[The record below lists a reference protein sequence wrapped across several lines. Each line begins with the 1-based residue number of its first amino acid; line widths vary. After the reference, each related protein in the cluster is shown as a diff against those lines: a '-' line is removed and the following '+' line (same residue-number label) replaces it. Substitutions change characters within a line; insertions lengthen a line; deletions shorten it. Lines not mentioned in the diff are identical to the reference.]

1 MLASKYLFFT
11 SKNIITNNKID
22 SYYLMTKAGMIKKLS
37 SGIYTWLPTGLKIIK
52 NFKKIIRH
60 EMNNINFIEILMPI
74 IQPSNIWKTSGRI
87 NDYGNELFKIS
98 DRNKKNFFL
107 GPTHEEVITYLINNE
122 IKSYK
127 NLPLN
132 LYQIQVK
139 FRDEIR
145 SRLGVVRSKE
155 FLMKDGYSFH
165 IDEKSLKKTYNI
177 VLNTYKKIFDL
188 IKLKYYIVKGDN
200 SFIGGKISH
209 EFHIL
214 SNNGED
220 SIALSKYGHAYNI
233 ESVKFFIPKIKLNIN
248 TKFLIKQLIK
258 IDKSVNFEYIA
269 KKLHS
274 TINNIIK
281 IIIIKNTE
289 KKFPLVALLIRSDY
303 EISISKIEKLN
314 KNIFKPLYILSQKE
328 ISHHFKINKY
338 SLGPINLNI
347 PIIADYSV
355 VSMINFIIGSNIN
368 NKYYININ
376 WKRDLPL
383 PENIQDIRK
392 TYNKKFIF
400 DKKNSIIIK
409 KSIEIAHI
417 FQLGTKYSKLMN
429 TFIQNEKGNKVP
441 LYMGCYGIG
450 VSRIIASIIEQN
462 HDINGIFWPS
472 SLLAPFKVAII
483 PINMY
488 KYNLIKKISFDIY
501 QKITSIGIE
510 VILDDRKESPGVM
523 FADIDLIGI
532 PHMIIIS
539 NNNIINNNVEYKF
552 RQTGE
557 QKIISV
563 NNIVDFISNKEKFN

>member
-11 SKNIITNNKID
+11 SKNKIPTNKIN
-22 SYYLMTKAGMIKKLS
+22 SYYLMIKSGMIKQLS
-37 SGIYTWLPTGLKIIK
+37 SGIYTWLPTGLRIIK
-52 NFKKIIRH
+52 NFKKIIRKQ
-60 EMNNINFIEILMPI
+60 MNNINFIEILMPI
-74 IQPSNIWKTSGRI
+74 IQPSNIWEVSGRI
-87 NDYGNELFKIS
+87 YDYGDELFKII
-98 DRNKKNFFL
+98 DRNKRNFFL

-155 FLMKDGYSFH
+155 FLMKDAYSFH
-165 IDEKSLKKTYNI
+165 LNEKSLKKTYNI
-177 VLNTYKKIFDL
+177 ILDTYKKIFDL
-188 IKLKYYIVKGDN
+188 IKLKYYIIKGDN
-200 SFIGGKISH
+200 SIIGGKISH

-220 SIALSKYGHAYNI
+220 SIALSKSGNAYNTNL
-233 ESVKFFIPKIKLNIN
+233 VKFFISKKKININ
-248 TKFLIKQLIK
+248 KNFLIKKLIK
-258 IDKSVNFEYIA
+258 INKSVNFKYIA
-269 KKLHS
+269 KKLNSS
-274 TINNIIK
+274 TSNIIK
-281 IIIIKNTE
+281 TIIVKTTE
-289 KKFPLVALLIRSDY
+289 KKFSLLALLIRSDY
-303 EISISKIEKLN
+303 KININKIEKLN
-314 KNIFKPLYILSQKE
+314 ENILKPLSILSEKDI
-328 ISHHFKINKY
+328 ISLFKVNQY

-355 VSMINFIIGSNIN
+355 INMSNFIIGSNIN

-376 WKRDLPL
+376 WKRDLPI
-383 PENIQDIRK
+383 PNNIQDIRK
-392 TYNKKFIF
+392 IYNKNLTCN
-400 DKKNSIIIK
+400 KKNSLIIN

-429 TFIQNEKGNKVP
+429 VTIQNIKKEKIP

-450 VSRIIASIIEQN
+450 ISRIIAAIIEQN
-462 HDINGIFWPS
+462 HDNNGIYWPS
-472 SLLAPFKVAII
+472 SLAPFKVAII

-488 KYNLIKKISFDIY
+488 KYSVIKKICFDIY
-501 QKITSIGIE
+501 QKFISLKIE

-523 FADIDLIGI
+523 FKDIDLIGI
-532 PHMIIIS
+532 PHIIIIN

-552 RQTGE
+552 RKTGE
-557 QKIISV
+557 KQIISINKII
-563 NNIVDFISNKEKFN
+563 DFIINKEKFN